1 MKKFFKPVIFGVLC
15 LILSIVVTIQ
25 LRVTSTSGSKSS
37 MQRRTDKLKDQIFSL
52 NDQNSKMQLE
62 LQQSTEKLDKARTRA
77 SQNDE
82 NNLEKSNL
90 ISRYNTFLGN
100 TDVYGSGVI
109 VTYNPKKGDDVFDT
123 AQILRSI
130 VNELKNVG
138 VEAISI
144 NRHRV
149 VPTTAIESVK
159 NKIEVN
165 GSQINSPYI
174 IIAIGDSSMIENSIG
189 RPGGIVDVINASGSS
204 IKVEQMEKIE
214 INKYNDI

>member
-1 MKKFFKPVIFGVLC
+1 MKKLFKPLIFGALC
-15 LILSIVVTIQ
+15 LILSLVVTIQ
-25 LRVTSTSGSKSS
+25 LRVTSTSGSRSS
-37 MQRRTDKLKDQIFSL
+37 QQRRTDKLKDQILTL
-52 NDQNSKMQLE
+52 NDQNTKMQLE
-62 LQQSTEKLDKARTRA
+62 LQQSTEKLDKARVRA

-82 NNLEKSNL
+82 TNLEKSKL
-90 ISRYNTFLGN
+90 ISGYNTYLGN

-109 VTYNPKKGDDVFDT
+109 VTYNPKKGDNVFDT

-130 VNELKNVG
+130 INELKNVG

-144 NRHRV
+144 NKHRI

-159 NKIEVN
+159 SKIEVN

-174 IIAIGDSSMIENSIG
+174 IIAIGDSNMIESSIG

-204 IKVEQMEKIE
+204 IKVDKMEKIE
-214 INKYNDI
+214 ISKYNDI

>member
-62 LQQSTEKLDKARTRA
+62 LQQSTEKLDKARNRA